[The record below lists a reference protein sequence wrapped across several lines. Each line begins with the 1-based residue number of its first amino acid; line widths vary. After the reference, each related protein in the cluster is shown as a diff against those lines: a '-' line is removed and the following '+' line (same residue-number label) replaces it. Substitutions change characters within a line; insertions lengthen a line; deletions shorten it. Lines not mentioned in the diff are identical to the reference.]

1 MQDILNRIFDIS
13 QYTAPLD
20 KERARIIYTVS
31 ILFIV
36 VGIGLVGFE
45 RANFAEGNVQT
56 LFGWDPSL
64 GLVALGSTLCTL
76 ASIFFTRRGKIDYGS
91 ALLTLGWFFGF
102 AVFAALSGLYHPIS
116 VVIVLST
123 VLFSGLL
130 LRLQGM
136 MLGVVLV
143 QVLLVIAIWV
153 RETTPAPEIHSAPM
167 HFVVLFIVIEVLF
180 VGLVYLYLRYSS
192 LIQNEMAA
200 RTLSEGLK
208 LSRITAQITQRVSR
222 RTDLKDVLQDVVA
235 LITSNY
241 SDIYHA
247 QVFLV
252 DTEASGQVA
261 RLVSSTGDVG
271 KVLIER
277 GHHLMVGS
285 RSVIGEV
292 TAHGHYVIARAGGD
306 ESVHRANEY
315 LPETRVEA
323 AFPLFI
329 ADEII
334 GALDLQSK
342 FDDSF
347 MDEEIPVF
355 QTLADHIAIAI
366 DNARLHGQTEQR
378 MQENQRL
385 VEQSKNARREVERL
399 NMRLT
404 GKAWAEYLQSNPNE
418 LSLDVDFEKGAIQP
432 DGEWVID
439 VEEALAN
446 GEIVQEQRDGVS
458 VISVPLQVQGH
469 MIGAMEFELDKDGR
483 LQQDDLR
490 LISEV
495 SERFG
500 LAVENAR
507 LYEQSQRSA
516 QREAL
521 INRIS
526 TRIQSTNSVEST
538 LTEAAQSLQR
548 SLRAN
553 RVAIRLGRPG
563 EVNTVDDNDNGAE
576 LVVDEGNNDLIS

>member
-1 MQDILNRIFDIS
+1 MQDILNRFFDVS
-13 QYTAPLD
+13 QYTTPLD
-20 KERARIIYTVS
+20 RERARIIYFVS
-31 ILFIV
+31 ILFV
-36 VGIGLVGFE
+36 VIGVSLMLAARITNADPNTPV
-45 RANFAEGNVQT
+45 

-64 GLVALGSTLCTL
+64 IIVAVGATLSTL
-76 ASIFFTRRGKIDYGS
+76 ASVVLARMGRIESG
-91 ALLTLGWFFGF
+91 AAALTLGWFFGF
-102 AVFAALSGLYHPIS
+102 GVFAALSGLYHPVS

-123 VLFSGLL
+123 VLFGGLL
-130 LRLQGM
+130 LRVQGM

-143 QVLLVIAIWV
+143 QVLLAIGIWI
-153 RETTPAPEIHSAPM
+153 RETGTPPEVHSSPM
-167 HFVVLFIVIEVLF
+167 DFVVLFILIEVLF

-192 LIQNEMAA
+192 MIQGDMAT
-200 RTLSEGLK
+200 RTLNDSLK

-222 RTDLKDVLQDVVA
+222 RTSLQEVLNDVVA
-235 LITSNY
+235 LITTSY

-252 DTEASGQVA
+252 DTDSSGQVA

-271 KVLIER
+271 QVLIER

-292 TAHGHYVIARAGGD
+292 TSRGHYVIARAGG
-306 ESVHRANEY
+306 EETMHRANEY

-342 FDDSF
+342 LDDAF
-347 MDEEIPVF
+347 VDEDIPVF
-355 QTLADHIAIAI
+355 QTLADHIAISI
-366 DNARLHGQTEQR
+366 DNARLYNQTEQR
-378 MQENQRL
+378 LEENRRL
-385 VEQSKNARREVERL
+385 VEQTRNAYREVERL

-404 GKAWAEYLQSNPNE
+404 GKAWVDYLQSTPND
-418 LSLDVDFEKGAIQP
+418 LSLNVDF
-432 DGEWVID
+432 
-439 VEEALAN
+439 
-446 GEIVQEQRDGVS
+446 RDGS
-458 VISVPLQVQGH
+458 VNAQADWTAELDAALEAGDIIREERDGYSVVAVPLQVQGQV
-469 MIGAMEFELDKDGR
+469 IGAMEFELDKDGR

-495 SERFG
+495 SDRFG

-507 LYEQSQRSA
+507 LYEQSQRAA

-526 TRIQSTNSVEST
+526 TRIQATNSVEAT
-538 LTEAAQSLQR
+538 LTETAQSLQR
-548 SLRAN
+548 SLKAH
-553 RVAIRLGRPG
+553 RVAIRLGKPAQP
-563 EVNTVDDNDNGAE
+563 ENNDNIS
-576 LVVDEGNNDLIS
+576 LVDEGNNDRIS